1 MMNKHIFNYLILGG
15 MALLMGACNDSE
27 SDLLEPKV
35 YFESKEYNLP
45 MEDVNDMLTFSL
57 TSRLSTKTSSE
68 VDVSYAIADPS
79 VVEEYNAKYGT
90 AYEMFDVSHVKLSS
104 TTSSIPSGELYA
116 DDVAM
121 ELSGLETLKEG
132 KSYVVPVQVQS
143 TSVPAL
149 PGTDIAFFLLSKPIK
164 ITKVGAF
171 NYDWISIKF
180 PVGTFF
186 SSFTYEALIYV
197 TSFGNNNTI
206 MGTEG
211 IMIFRIG
218 DAPGV
223 NKNYLEAAGTQKYNV
238 TKPLQ
243 TNRWYHV
250 ALTYDQPTGKTGIYV
265 NGEKWAGSDWG
276 IDGFDP
282 NADVGFNIGMLP
294 GFQWG
299 TRPLS
304 GKMSEI
310 RVWSVAR
317 TENQLKQNMLGVDP
331 ESEGLSLYYKL
342 DGSETQESGVIKDAT
357 GRINGTTSGIS
368 IETLDAPIAIN

>member
-1 MMNKHIFNYLILGG
+1 MNKHIFNYLILGG

-104 TTSSIPSGELYA
+104 TISSIPSGELYA

-132 KSYVVPVQVQS
+132 KAYVVPVQVQS
-143 TSVPAL
+143 TSVPSL

-223 NKNYLEAAGTQKYNV
+223 NKDYLEAAGTQKYNV

-317 TENQLKQNMLGVDP
+317 TENQLKLNMLGVDP

>member
-1 MMNKHIFNYLILGG
+1 MNKHIFNYLILGG

-171 NYDWISIKF
+171 YYDWISIKF